1 MITSSKYRTEQTK
14 RRKKMK
20 GKFTVIGKNGER
32 FNYRYMASACNKYF
46 DIYGVFLGIDHFDA
60 HVISVL

>member
-1 MITSSKYRTEQTK
+1 
-14 RRKKMK
+14 MK